1 MLVYSNRAAESEV
14 AQIVENPMRN
24 IYRISFLAT
33 LVALIAWLSMSSK
46 VNRNN
51 KPAAVAQNPAAITI
65 TVTNINPVFP
75 HEN

>member
-1 MLVYSNRAAESEV
+1 M

-24 IYRISFLAT
+24 LYRISFLIA
-33 LVALIAWLSMSSK
+33 LVAFIVWLGTLSK
-46 VNRNN
+46 VSRNN
-51 KPAAVAQNPAAITI
+51 KLAAVAQNPAAITI

>member
-1 MLVYSNRAAESEV
+1 MRKIIAPIFLLV
-14 AQIVENPMRN
+14 
-24 IYRISFLAT
+24 
-33 LVALIAWLSMSSK
+33 LVALIALLVTSK
-46 VNRNN
+46 VNRNI